1 VFLGGVAKIYQTI
14 VMVLKIPTNISSAV
28 ARDGLKTPTLVVTLR
43 NGNNNIK
50 HPVAIS
56 LYGSSIIEFF
66 CDLSRL

>member
-1 VFLGGVAKIYQTI
+1 
-14 VMVLKIPTNISSAV
+14 MVLKIPTNISSAV